1 MLLSVTYVISKYQYG
16 SYWLYMYYI
25 RQWILY
31 IYKAAIQMN

>member
-1 MLLSVTYVISKYQYG
+1 MLLSVSYVISKYQYG

-25 RQWILY
+25 RQWIQY